1 MPQVLIKIPY
11 QSEEWEGLD
20 VGDTYEAS
28 VLLTKQ
34 EDGSGLVT
42 EVDGNPMPK
51 DEPMEEEEM
60 AMDEEEDFND
70 ALGAEMA

>member
-11 QSEEWEGLD
+11 QSEEWEGLE

-51 DEPMEEEEM
+51 DTEVDAEEVEAEDGDFIEALDEEM
-60 AMDEEEDFND
+60 A
-70 ALGAEMA
+70 